1 LTAGTAATATHAAR
15 PASAAAGSATAATHA
30 ALATSATTHAAAH
43 AATSAHHGL
52 TLKGLCEFGFT
63 ELAIGILVK
72 LLDHRLGPRHRIHL
86 LHSRSALAATHSALA
101 AASAA
106 SRAAWSAGLHCRA
119 LGLCLTSILR
129 HQRQAGKTQDHHRDM
144 LHHGCI
150 SLNSVLVELS
160 LLLIQGPGKP
170 SLPSPI

>member
-52 TLKGLCEFGFT
+52 TLKGLGEFGFT

-72 LLDHRLGPRHRIHL
+72 LLDHRLGPRRRIHL
-86 LHSRSALAATHSALA
+86 LHSRSATHSALA
-101 AASAA
+101 AASTA
-106 SRAAWSAGLHCRA
+106 SRTAGTARSASLHCRA
-119 LGLCLTSILR
+119 LGLSLTGILR
-129 HQRQAGKTQDHHRDM
+129 HQRQARKT
-144 LHHGCI
+144 
-150 SLNSVLVELS
+150 
-160 LLLIQGPGKP
+160 
-170 SLPSPI
+170 